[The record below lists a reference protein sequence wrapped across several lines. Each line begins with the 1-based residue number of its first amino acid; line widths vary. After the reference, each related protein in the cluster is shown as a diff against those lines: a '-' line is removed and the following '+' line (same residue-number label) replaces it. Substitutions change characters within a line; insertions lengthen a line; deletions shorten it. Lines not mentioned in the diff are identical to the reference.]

1 MVVAF
6 NHVTGRRRDQSAP
19 EQETSGSAAE
29 RGQPRLAA
37 IARTQ
42 CPSTRRRLGP
52 IEWRKVCQGR
62 REVVTIGNCP
72 LRELP
77 PSPTHFGDQM
87 HEVKT
92 TVDEENFK
100 GIPRDFSTF

>member
-1 MVVAF
+1 M
-6 NHVTGRRRDQSAP
+6 TGRRRDQSAP
-19 EQETSGSAAE
+19 EQETRGSAAE
-29 RGQPRLAA
+29 RGRPRLAA
-37 IARTQ
+37 IAPTE
-42 CPSTRRRLGP
+42 CLSTRRRLGP

>member
-1 MVVAF
+1 MVIV
-6 NHVTGRRRDQSAP
+6 GLSKKPKRKRRKRNSK
-19 EQETSGSAAE
+19 
-29 RGQPRLAA
+29 
-37 IARTQ
+37 
-42 CPSTRRRLGP
+42 RRKNTADGP

-62 REVVTIGNCP
+62 REVVTIGNCL

-87 HEVKT
+87 HDVKT

-100 GIPRDFSTF
+100 GIPRDFSAF